1 MGIRKTVR
9 TILPKKF
16 RQKVKEQ
23 FHIETVADKHKVIKR
38 QKKLDAKIKKYEQD
52 VLQQISSNEQAKLRE
67 YYAGQ
72 FDKIQVDHKLILY
85 EVRDGTSFTDSPKSI
100 FNFLINDVKF
110 ESFQHVIIYDKDHL
124 KHFTDINHLS
134 GNIKLVERNTFEYV
148 DALLSA
154 KYLINNSTFN
164 SFFIKKAEQI
174 YINTWHGTPLKYMGD
189 AYVQD
194 MVNAQNVRRNFLMA
208 DYILSPNAFTSRV
221 FLEDYKLNELWQG
234 TILENGLPRND
245 LSQYQ
250 ASEDI
255 LERLK
260 LDGLMIEENRP
271 NFIYMPTWQGSDVND
286 AKDNSHYLIAL
297 INYINESNEDF
308 NFLVKVH
315 PFLYKELKDNAE
327 LKPYLISNKY
337 DSNEIFKVTDLL
349 ITDYSSVFF
358 DFLVTRRPIFFL
370 NWDSDIYKNDRGSY
384 IADSELPGPK
394 LKDIESL
401 KNSLYNVSDIQA
413 EYAEAYEKFVE
424 EYVPHEDNQMIQEY
438 VSAIFEQDYSH
449 IKCVSPTHSKKKI
462 LFHAGALMDNGITS
476 SFLNLINQIDY
487 DKYDVTIFLH
497 DSKLKEIRDN
507 WARLHPNARKMFKPG
522 LPVYTVAENVRDRM
536 LKNNPFEFDIDTYY
550 PKEAYEREARRLF
563 GNATFDVAVDFSGYS
578 YFWAKYLVALDTQ
591 VKICYMHNDLFAET
605 NRKVDGVYP
614 LRNDLLGLF
623 SIYGKFDYLASVSQA
638 LNEINKEKLS
648 KYVRPEQ
655 MIYIN
660 NSINIERVLDG
671 IDDELAQTYAISKK
685 HQQLFIKSEQEII
698 SFRHGLEYDDEEHFE
713 LTLSATQVITKA
725 AELDYN
731 GTNYMYVLLDDKP
744 IGWTESSN
752 FMKPS
757 QGFKILSQDV
767 DMQGYLLHESIY
779 VFNSVEDKIFDY
791 SQKIQV
797 QKYHVVGINSIV
809 NIRGTEYYS
818 IILDGNPC
826 ITNKRN
832 IKIIEID
839 KVSHKN
845 SYLYQPDIAKH
856 FSKFGRI
863 RSVEQGES
871 VKIFKTLTTNQS
883 HSCQLQHDIFYDV
896 KEISFKR
903 NQYFAKIGDATRNI
917 GWIAATNIEFLSQ
930 LLPSDVNN
938 ACESL
943 VQGDAISL
951 VHNKDEV
958 EVFTDLGTTT
968 KEKLSIT
975 NVAQYHYIDK
985 HYAKIGKVY
994 EFRFANQSIY
1004 VQADSELICHWVFK
1018 NYKVFKDSQVIIN
1031 GHQETIRENTAV
1043 FILRQRFE
1051 GGTQYYDTLIDGKF
1065 ASFET
1070 THEFESSIVAYED
1083 QPLIIDERNYEAFV
1097 SLKNKRD
1104 IIWERPYDSQVEN
1117 VKKST
1122 TTLLANRV
1130 FKTKK
1135 IATLYHG
1142 VRYISLYIEDQF
1154 VGWVNASLIR
1164 VASYQD
1170 YSSEQN
1176 LLLPIGDKLS
1186 FFEATSYHQFRFSPQ
1201 GNYYRPGKLIEKLEG
1216 TSYSHEAIKSIDGML
1231 QLSNGEQWIRVR
1243 DEKRVIG
1250 WILGDKLIEQDT
1262 TFVIPKVEVKD
1273 DFYITDKDFSALLS
1287 AKFDQIKLYAT
1298 IEDILNKNYSVVS
1311 ISEVSAFKI
1320 ISCKSGKYFYV
1331 ENQKIT
1337 GFVFE
1342 DEFDICET
1350 KYLKELSHNITDIVK
1365 PTDTVF
1371 VTMGRLSPEKNQL
1384 ALLKATK
1391 KLVSKYPDLRIL
1403 VLGKGPLEKMLSK
1416 KIVEFELQNH
1426 FFLAGQLSY
1435 PFTVIRQ
1442 SDFFVFPS
1450 IWEGQPMVLLE
1461 TLLLNKKIVS
1471 SNLKQSVHVLED
1483 GTLGMVAAGDQPE
1496 DLAIAMDKIISES
1509 HNYSRFDGY
1518 NYNQKAL
1525 GQFYHY
1531 VNNDNTN
1538 I

>member
-1 MGIRKTVR
+1 MGVRKTVR
-9 TILPKKF
+9 ILLPKKF

-23 FHIETVADKHKVIKR
+23 FHIETVADKQKVIKR

-52 VLQQISSNEQAKLRE
+52 VIQQISSNEQAKLRE

-72 FDKIQVDHKLILY
+72 FDKIQVNNKLILY

-110 ESFQHVIIYDKDHL
+110 DSFQHVIIYDKDHL
-124 KHFTDINHLS
+124 KHFTDINNLS
-134 GNIKLVERNTFEYV
+134 SNIKLVERNTFEYV

-164 SFFIKKAEQI
+164 SFFIKKSDQI
-174 YINTWHGTPLKYMGD
+174 YVNTWHGTPLKYMGD

-250 ASEDI
+250 TSEEI

-260 LDGLMIEENRP
+260 IDGLLIDENKP
-271 NFIYMPTWQGSDVND
+271 NYIYMPTWQGSDVND

-297 INYINESNEDF
+297 INYINESNDDF
-308 NFLVKVH
+308 NFLIKVH
-315 PFLYKELKDNAE
+315 PFLFKELKDNAE

-358 DFLVTRRPIFFL
+358 DFLVTRRPILFL
-370 NWDSDIYKNDRGSY
+370 HWDSDIYKNDRGSY

-394 LKDIESL
+394 FKDLESL
-401 KNSLYNVSDIQA
+401 KKALYSVSDIQEA
-413 EYAEAYEKFVE
+413 YADAYEKFVA
-424 EYVPHEDNQMIQEY
+424 EYVPHEDHKMIQEY
-438 VSAIFEQDYSH
+438 VSAIFEQDHSH

-522 LPVYTVAENVRDRM
+522 LPVYTISENVHDRM
-536 LKNNPFEFDIDTYY
+536 LKNNPFEFNIDTYY

-648 KYVRPEQ
+648 EYVRPEQ

-660 NSINIERVLDG
+660 NSINIDRVLNG
-671 IDDELAQTYAISKK
+671 IDNESAQAYAISKT
-685 HQQLFIKSEQEII
+685 HQQVFIRSEQEII
-698 SFRHGLEYDDEEHFE
+698 AFKHGLEADYDDHFE
-713 LTLSATQVITKA
+713 LTLSATQMITKA
-725 AELDYN
+725 AELDYY
-731 GTNYMYVLLDDKP
+731 GTNYMYVLIDNRP
-744 IGWTESSN
+744 VGWTESAN
-752 FMKPS
+752 FMKS
-757 QGFKILSQDV
+757 SEGFKILSQDV
-767 DMQGYLLHESIY
+767 DMHGYLLHDSIY
-779 VFNSVEDKIFDY
+779 IFNSVEDKIFDY

-797 QKYHVVGINSIV
+797 QKYQVVVINCVV
-809 NIRGTEYYS
+809 NVRGAEYYS
-818 IILDGNPC
+818 IILDGNSY

-839 KVSHKN
+839 KVTDKN
-845 SYLYQPDIAKH
+845 SYLYQPVIAKH

-863 RSVEQGES
+863 RHVEHGETFD
-871 VKIFKTLTTNQS
+871 IFKTLTANKSQS
-883 HSCQLQHDIFYDV
+883 YLLPHDVFY
-896 KEISFKR
+896 EIKDIRFRR

-930 LLPSDVNN
+930 FLPSDVN
-938 ACESL
+938 ASCESL
-943 VQGDAISL
+943 MQGDVISL
-951 VHNKDEV
+951 TQDKDEI
-958 EVFTDLGTTT
+958 EVFSDLRTTT
-968 KEKLSIT
+968 KEKLYKGCI
-975 NVAQYHYIDK
+975 AQYHYADK
-985 HYAKIGKVY
+985 HFAKIGKVY
-994 EFRFANQSIY
+994 EFKSANRSIY
-1004 VQADSELICHWVFK
+1004 VEADSALICHWLFK
-1018 NYKVFKDSQVIIN
+1018 NYKVLKDIQVIIR
-1031 GHQETIRENTAV
+1031 GHQEIINENTHLFV
-1043 FILRQRFE
+1043 IRQHFE
-1051 GGTQYYDTLIDGKF
+1051 ADIQYYDALIDGKF
-1065 ASFET
+1065 TSFEIT
-1070 THEFESSIVAYED
+1070 PEFKSNLVAYDD
-1083 QPLIIDERNYEAFV
+1083 QPLIIDEQNYEAFV

-1104 IIWERPYDSQVEN
+1104 IIWERPYDRQAEN
-1117 VKKST
+1117 VKIST

-1142 VRYISLYIEDQF
+1142 LRYVSLYIEDQF
-1154 VGWVNASLIR
+1154 VGWINEALINI
-1164 VASYQD
+1164 ASYQD

-1176 LLLPIGDKLS
+1176 LRLPISERLS
-1186 FFEATSYHQFRFSPQ
+1186 FFEPIAYDKFRFEPQ
-1201 GNYYRPGKLIEKLEG
+1201 GNYYKPGNLIEKMEG
-1216 TSYSHEAIKSIDGML
+1216 TPYTRDVIKSIDGML
-1231 QLSNGEQWIRVR
+1231 QLSNGEKWIRVR
-1243 DEKRVIG
+1243 DENRIIG
-1250 WILGDKLIEQDT
+1250 WILGDKLLDQEA
-1262 TFVIPKVEVKD
+1262 TFVMPKVAVTD

-1298 IEDILNKNYSVVS
+1298 IDDIISKNYSLVS

-1320 ISCKSGKYFYV
+1320 ISCKSGKYFYI
-1331 ENQKIT
+1331 ENQKFT

-1391 KLVSKYPDLRIL
+1391 KLVSKHPDLRIL

-1435 PFTVIRQ
+1435 PFNVIRQ

-1483 GTLGMVAAGDQPE
+1483 GALGMVAAGDQPDE
-1496 DLAIAMDKIISES
+1496 LSIAMDKMMSES
-1509 HNYSRFDGY
+1509 HKYAHFDGY

-1531 VNNDNTN
+1531 INSDNTN
-1538 I
+1538 A